1 MKLKFNSSLYRALI
15 PVMLLF
21 SICTVRA
28 QSIISPDTVCI
39 GTTVPF
45 SLSGNTR
52 ATTYAWE
59 FGTNSLVPVSGNA
72 IQVPNTGT
80 VGNNAFSVVA
90 QATMVYDTANDVYYA
105 FVTSASS
112 GFTNPS
118 VQRLYFG
125 TNPHGTPVATNL
137 GNPNNAFIV
146 ANNANMEA
154 VEIVL
159 DDAGIYHAFFAN
171 RGIVHWVFGNG
182 LNSPPTQASRIFDNT
197 AVLGMAM
204 QMSVMRENGQWI
216 IFCGQWSGTGHI
228 VRVDLGANL
237 NAIPAAVP
245 YAVLPAPAG
254 GFGGDPCYF
263 AILKQSGSWYMQLS
277 LLSFNSPLYRYNFG
291 ANIQN
296 NTPAITNLSTIGPV
310 ALNLNRGMNF
320 IKSCDSFYMLGLNQ
334 NGEVLSFNFQNNINA
349 VPTTSSLG
357 QVYGPNV
364 SMQVFK
370 PYWYQDTLWALS
382 GSWNNNS
389 SSTVYRFPLLTI
401 PSGNAV
407 IRYYDATATHTFT
420 TPGVYDVTLYCDQAD
435 PRGPQAFCKQIVVVG
450 SMANVLGNDTI
461 LCGGTSYNMNAA
473 SAGATGYLWSTGQ
486 TTPSITVTQS
496 GTYWVQVAGTQCAG
510 GSDTVSVTL
519 ATLPVVNITPQD
531 TIICAGSSVDLQ
543 ASGTGSFQWSPG
555 ASLSNVQ
562 AANTTATP
570 ASTTLYHVTITSPQG
585 CTGKDSIL
593 VTVVAAPD
601 VDITTPDPV
610 ICDGGS
616 VVLHASG
623 TGTYQWSP
631 VASLS
636 NDQAATTTATPAST
650 TMYYVTVTNPQGCT
664 GTDSILITVSSIPD
678 INITA
683 DRTDLSC
690 PEPSTRLH
698 ATGGTSYSWQ
708 PAGYCDNPL
717 SADPLVTPGKDM
729 VFYVTGKNEFGCAQT
744 DSIRITFDASMVT
757 FIPNAFS
764 PNDDGLNDYFVP
776 RIACDMTLQEFS
788 VYNRFGERVYHTGNT
803 PVKGWDGRHKGLTA
817 DAGTYFWILL
827 GVDSKG
833 NKTARKG
840 DVILIF

>member
-1 MKLKFNSSLYRALI
+1 MKLKFNSSLHRALI
-15 PVMLLF
+15 PVMLWI
-21 SICTVRA
+21 SICTARA
-28 QSIISPDTVCI
+28 QSIISPDTVCV
-39 GTTVPF
+39 GTAVPF

-59 FGTNSLVPVSGNA
+59 FGTNSLVPIPSTA

-80 VGNNAFSVVA
+80 VGNSAFTVVA
-90 QATMVYDTANDVYYA
+90 QTTMVYDTANNVYYA

-112 GFTNPS
+112 SYVNPS
-118 VQRLYFG
+118 VQRLNFG
-125 TNPHGTPVATNL
+125 TNPNGTPVSTNL

-171 RGIVHWVFGNG
+171 RGIVHWTFGNG
-182 LNSPPTQASRIFDNT
+182 LNSPPTLASRIFDNT
-197 AVLGMAM
+197 AALGMTM

-216 IFCGQWSGTGHI
+216 IFCGQSYGTGHI
-228 VRVDLGANL
+228 VRFDLGANL
-237 NAIPAAVP
+237 NAIPATVP
-245 YAVLPAPAG
+245 YAVLPAPSG
-254 GFGGDPCYF
+254 GFAGDPCYF
-263 AILKQSGSWYMQLS
+263 AILKQSGSWYMQVS
-277 LLSFNSPLYRYNFG
+277 PLSFSSPLYRYNFG

-296 NTPAITNLSTIGPV
+296 NTPAITNLSTIGP
-310 ALNLNRGMNF
+310 AAINQNRGMNF

-357 QVYGPNV
+357 QIYGANV
-364 SMQVFK
+364 NMQVLK

-382 GSWNNNS
+382 GNWNNNP
-389 SSTVYRFPLLTI
+389 SSTVYRFPLLAI

-450 SMANVLGNDTI
+450 SMANVLGNDTT
-461 LCGGTSYNMNAA
+461 LCGGTSYSMNAT
-473 SAGATGYLWSTGQ
+473 SQGAAGYLWSTGQ

-496 GTYWVQVAGTQCAG
+496 GTYWVQVTGQCSSAT
-510 GSDTVSVTL
+510 DTVSVTL
-519 ATLPVVNITPQD
+519 APLPITDITPQD

-570 ASTTLYHVTITSPQG
+570 ASTTLYYVTITSPQG
-585 CTGKDSIL
+585 CTGKDSVL

-601 VDITTPDPV
+601 VDITAPNTV
-610 ICDGGS
+610 VCDGGS

-623 TGTYQWSP
+623 AGTYQWFP
-631 VASLS
+631 AASLS
-636 NDQAATTTATPAST
+636 NDQAATTTATPVAT
-650 TMYYVTVTNPQGCT
+650 TMYHVTVTNPQGCT

-683 DRTDLSC
+683 DKTALTCSD
-690 PEPSTRLH
+690 PSTRLH
-698 ATGGTSYSWQ
+698 ATGGKSYSWQ
-708 PAGYCDNPL
+708 PAEYCDNPF
-717 SADPLVTPGKDM
+717 SANPLITPGKDT

-764 PNDDGLNDYFVP
+764 PNNDGLNDYFVP

-788 VYNRFGERVYHTGNT
+788 VYNRFGERVYHAVNT
-803 PVKGWDGRHKGLTA
+803 PLKGWDGRYKGLPA
-817 DAGTYFWILL
+817 DLGTYFWILR
-827 GVDSKG
+827 GVDPKG
-833 NKTARKG
+833 NQTFRKG
-840 DVILIF
+840 DVILTF